1 MHFKRAWAIFT
12 VVALAL
18 LFLAPLASG
27 GIFGGEDKS
36 KDEERA
42 EVRKMRNEVLA
53 DVYKEKPELR
63 SRIKR
68 AAGYGVFSN
77 LGINLLLLSTAR
89 GGGLVFDNTTRK
101 ETFMKV
107 GSVGAGI
114 GLGVK
119 DFRVLFIF
127 YDKQVLKKFIDS
139 GWDFGGQADAAA
151 EADDTGGSAGAAGS
165 VSKGMEIYQFTETG
179 LALQATIQGTKYWKD
194 DDLNE
199 AGK

>member
-36 KDEERA
+36 KEEERA
-42 EVRKMRNEVLA
+42 EGRKMRDEVLA
-53 DVYKEKPELR
+53 DLYKEKPELR

-68 AAGYGVFSN
+68 AAGYGVFKN
-77 LGINLLLLSTAR
+77 LGVNVLLLSTAR
-89 GGGLVFDNTTRK
+89 GHGLVVDNATRK
-101 ETFMKV
+101 ETFMKM
-107 GSVGAGI
+107 GSVGAGV

-119 DFRVLFIF
+119 DFRAVFIF
-127 YDKQVLKKFIDS
+127 YDKQVLKTFIEE

-165 VSKGMEIYQFTETG
+165 VAKGMEIYQFTETG
-179 LALQATIQGTKYWKD
+179 VALQATIQGTKYWKD
-194 DDLNE
+194 DDLN
-199 AGK
+199 